1 MYIVI
6 IIKSSI
12 SSFKPFYPVQTRVY
26 SCWWL
31 PRTKKKHLK
40 PDTSGSIFPAPPR
53 QRSNFPDREDLP
65 VKFTTPRAQK
75 IVKRPGFPG
84 GCWSFDLIGALRHDN
99 TGHNSSFLFATRLN
113 TRRHERNF
121 LRKEAKHF
129 LVRQNKEGGF
139 GHTKGLQT
147 PYIIEMFPRYEQKIP
162 VFSPIWLHKSGWREI
177 WNAVPIV
184 HWARWGSRT
193 QDSVGAA
200 TQTLPCINSIHM
212 IRLLLQ
218 HRMSICMLHHYQSA
232 NQLFFLLVRPH
243 RQPISN
249 DVHKFTRQC
258 NQIKMTMARRL
269 AVQPSRAFKIV
280 YTEQPLEADCFAFGT
295 HANRTRNT
303 SEIVQWNTR
312 TKRFATSRNISWLH

>member
-1 MYIVI
+1 
-6 IIKSSI
+6 
-12 SSFKPFYPVQTRVY
+12 
-26 SCWWL
+26 
-31 PRTKKKHLK
+31 
-40 PDTSGSIFPAPPR
+40 
-53 QRSNFPDREDLP
+53 
-65 VKFTTPRAQK
+65 
-75 IVKRPGFPG
+75 
-84 GCWSFDLIGALRHDN
+84 
-99 TGHNSSFLFATRLN
+99 
-113 TRRHERNF
+113 
-121 LRKEAKHF
+121 
-129 LVRQNKEGGF
+129 
-139 GHTKGLQT
+139 
-147 PYIIEMFPRYEQKIP
+147 MFPRYEQKIP

-200 TQTLPCINSIHM
+200 TQTLPCINSMHM

-218 HRMSICMLHHYQSA
+218 HRMSIFMLHHYQSA

-258 NQIKMTMARRL
+258 NQIKMTMACGL
-269 AVQPSRAFKIV
+269 TVQPSRAFKIV

-295 HANRTRNT
+295 HANRTRNA
-303 SEIVQWNTR
+303 SESVRWDTR